1 MKTFVRFFPKFSE
14 IETISIIYI
23 FAFSIIYNFIYKAEK
38 ILYGLYSNISGLIVI
53 DILILGIIFAYTY
66 KLIYILSKSAFTK
79 EKLKDSQRVG
89 LATTF
94 YLLSS
99 LITLIASFEF
109 FINFEYSILN
119 LVNSFVL
126 FYILLRSLFV
136 LSATNPLLNQDPKLI
151 IERFDDRQTNK
162 LELTILL
169 ILVPV
174 IYIFLK
180 PNYSFFTALALTYFY
195 SDIILVL
202 LRNFPFSVRN

>member
-14 IETISIIYI
+14 IEAISIIYI

-99 LITLIASFEF
+99 LITLIASYE
-109 FINFEYSILN
+109 
-119 LVNSFVL
+119 
-126 FYILLRSLFV
+126 
-136 LSATNPLLNQDPKLI
+136 
-151 IERFDDRQTNK
+151 
-162 LELTILL
+162 
-169 ILVPV
+169 
-174 IYIFLK
+174 
-180 PNYSFFTALALTYFY
+180 
-195 SDIILVL
+195 
-202 LRNFPFSVRN
+202 